1 MLDEL
6 IAGKISFSEAE
17 SESKKCKSLNAV
29 KDAFLKEVQLKSWEE
44 AEEVI
49 KQIGSKEVL
58 SSFNVK
64 PGKPLPT
71 NFEVSSI
78 HQHRIQYH

>member
-1 MLDEL
+1 MDEL
-6 IAGKISFSEAE
+6 IAGKISFGEAE
-17 SESKKCKSLNAV
+17 SESKKYKSLNAV

-49 KQIGSKEVL
+49 QKIGSKEVL

-64 PGKPLPT
+64 QGKPLPK
-71 NFEVSSI
+71 NFEVSSKLL
-78 HQHRIQYH
+78 